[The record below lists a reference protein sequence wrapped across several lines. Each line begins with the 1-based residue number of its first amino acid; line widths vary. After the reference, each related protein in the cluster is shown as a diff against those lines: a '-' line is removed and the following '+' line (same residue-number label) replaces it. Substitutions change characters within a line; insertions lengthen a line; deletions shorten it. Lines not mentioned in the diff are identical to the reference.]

1 MWKNVQMSI
10 QMFQVQLNIDPN
22 TIDGRQKINIVDV
35 LKVDSEPFAEQGS
48 IQQNFFFLT
57 FGFNIFLLN
66 YGTNNKKWIHFEERM
81 CLVYT
86 VKTNN

>member
-22 TIDGRQKINIVDV
+22 TIDGRQKINIADV

-48 IQQNFFFLT
+48 IQQNFFYLT
-57 FGFNIFLLN
+57 FGFNIF
-66 YGTNNKKWIHFEERM
+66 
-81 CLVYT
+81 C
-86 VKTNN
+86 